1 MSACSA
7 PSSLKRSAE
16 TNGSYATTR
25 MPNALARIATSWP
38 MRPKPSTPRVLP
50 STSVPPNLLRSHLP
64 EVRLACAC
72 GMLRASASISA
83 TVCSAAATVFA
94 SGALATMMP
103 FLEAAWTSTL
113 STPTPAR
120 PTTLRLSARSI
131 ASASS
136 WVAERIRMP
145 W

>member
-1 MSACSA
+1 
-7 PSSLKRSAE
+7 
-16 TNGSYATTR
+16 
-25 MPNALARIATSWP
+25 MPKARALVATSWP
-38 MRPKPSTPRVLP
+38 IRPKPSTPSVLP

-64 EVRLACAC
+64 PVRLAWAC

-83 TVCSAAATVFA
+83 TVCSAAATVLA

-103 FLEAAWTSTL
+103 FLEAAATSTL

-120 PTTLRLSARSI
+120 PTTRRLSAFSI
-131 ASASS
+131 SSASHF
-136 WVAERIRMP
+136 VAERIRMP

>member
-1 MSACSA
+1 
-7 PSSLKRSAE
+7 
-16 TNGSYATTR
+16 
-25 MPNALARIATSWP
+25 MPKARARIATSWP
-38 MRPKPSTPRVLP
+38 IRPKPRTPSVLP

-83 TVCSAAATVFA
+83 TVCSAAATVLA
-94 SGALATMMP
+94 SGALATMIP
-103 FLEAAWTSTL
+103 RLEAAATSTL

-120 PTTLRLSARSI
+120 PTTRRLSARSI
-131 ASASS
+131 TSASS
-136 WVAERIRMP
+136 FVALRIRIP